1 MQIQR
6 ANSTTPVLRSE
17 AGFTLTE
24 AMTVVAIGTVLAA
37 LAVPN
42 FLAGNARHHLKPEVT
57 ELHSNLNVAR
67 MAAMARNRTVTV
79 TLTGGG
85 GPLVTASFN
94 DAAGGQVIAN
104 QVMNSEIEDRGGAST
119 VQFNSLGL
127 RVGGGTA
134 DQTITLT
141 NSEDLTY
148 AVEITPAGKTRW
160 CPQAAC

>member
-6 ANSTTPVLRSE
+6 VNSTTPVLRSE

-42 FLAGNARHHLKPEVT
+42 FLAGNARHELKQAVT

-67 MAAMARNRTVTV
+67 IAAMSRNRTVTV

-85 GPLVTASFN
+85 GPAVTASIN
-94 DAAGGQVIAN
+94 DSAGGQVIPN
-104 QVMNSEIEDRGGAST
+104 QVMVSSIEDRGGAST

-134 DQTITLT
+134 NQTITLT

-148 AVEITPAGKTRW
+148 AVEITPAGKTKW
-160 CPQAAC
+160 CPKAAC

>member
-6 ANSTTPVLRSE
+6 ANSVTPGLRSE
-17 AGFTLTE
+17 AGFTMTE
-24 AMTVVAIGTVLAA
+24 AMTVVAIGAMVVAM
-37 LAVPN
+37 AVPN
-42 FLAGNARHHLKPEVT
+42 FLAANARHHLKEAVT

-67 MAAMARNRTVTV
+67 MAAMSRNRTVTV

-85 GPLVTASFN
+85 GPAVTASIN
-94 DAAGGQVIAN
+94 DSAGDQVIAN
-104 QVMNSEIEDRGGAST
+104 QVMSSEIEDRGGAST

-127 RVGGGTA
+127 RTGGGTA

-160 CPQAAC
+160 CPKAAC

>member
-6 ANSTTPVLRSE
+6 TNNTTRALRSE

-24 AMTVVAIGTVLAA
+24 AMTVVSIGTVLVAM
-37 LAVPN
+37 AVPN
-42 FLAGNARHHLKPEVT
+42 FLAGNARHELKQAVT
-57 ELHSNLNVAR
+57 ELHSNLNVSR
-67 MAAMARNRTVTV
+67 MAAMARNSTVTV

-94 DAAGGQVIAN
+94 DAAGGQVIPN
-104 QVMNSEIEDRGGAST
+104 QVMVSSIEDRGGAST

-127 RVGGGTA
+127 RAGGGA
-134 DQTITLT
+134 ANQTITLT

-148 AVEITPAGKTRW
+148 AVEVTPAGKTKW
-160 CPQAAC
+160 CPRAAC

>member
-6 ANSTTPVLRSE
+6 TNSTTRALRSE

-24 AMTVVAIGTVLAA
+24 AMTVVAIGTVVAA
-37 LAVPN
+37 MAVPN
-42 FLAGNARHHLKPEVT
+42 FLVGNTRHHLKQAVT

-67 MAAMARNRTVTV
+67 MAAMARNSTVTV

-85 GPLVTASFN
+85 GPAVTASFN
-94 DAAGGQVIAN
+94 DAAGGEVIPN
-104 QVMNSEIEDRGGAST
+104 QVMNSEIEDRGGSST

-127 RVGGGTA
+127 RAGGGTA

-148 AVEITPAGKTRW
+148 AVEITPAGKTKW
-160 CPQAAC
+160 CPKAAC

>member
-6 ANSTTPVLRSE
+6 TINTTRALRSE

-24 AMTVVAIGTVLAA
+24 AMTVVAIGTVVAA

-42 FLAGNARHHLKPEVT
+42 FLAGNARHHLKQAVA
-57 ELHSNLNVAR
+57 ELHSNLNVSR
-67 MAAMARNRTVTV
+67 MAAMSRNSTVTV

-104 QVMNSEIEDRGGAST
+104 QVMKSEIEGRGGAST

-127 RVGGGTA
+127 RAGGGTA
-134 DQTITLT
+134 NQTITLT
-141 NSEDLTY
+141 NSEGLTY

-160 CPQAAC
+160 CPMAAC

>member
-6 ANSTTPVLRSE
+6 ANRTTPALRSE

-24 AMTVVAIGTVLAA
+24 AMTVVAIGTLVVAM
-37 LAVPN
+37 AVPN
-42 FLAGNARHHLKPEVT
+42 FLAGNARHELKAAVT
-57 ELHSNLNVAR
+57 ELHSSLNVSR
-67 MAAMARNRTVTV
+67 MAAMSRNSTVTV

-85 GPLVTASFN
+85 GPAVTASFR
-94 DAAGGQVIAN
+94 DAASVQVVPD
-104 QVMNSEIEDRGGAST
+104 QVMVSSVENRGGAST

-127 RVGGGTA
+127 RAGGGTA

-141 NSEDLTY
+141 NSEGLTY

-160 CPQAAC
+160 CPMAAC